1 MSSVLRAVTPRP
13 QAVLLTEDDRARERG
28 YRGPMA
34 RELGRRFL
42 PGARTWDRHQVI
54 DVLVAVVFG
63 ALCVLL
69 GVIPSPLFHLAAHAG
84 NAISGII

>member
-42 PGARTWDRHQVI
+42 PGARTWDRHQVV

-63 ALCVLL
+63 VAGEVEALEIGRASCRERV
-69 GVIPSPLFHLAAHAG
+69 
-84 NAISGII
+84 